1 MNVNIGKAITLV
13 LQNKHRVSLAGLG
26 TFVVQS
32 TAAHLDADTD
42 QLKPP
47 SADIRLIDSEELDHS
62 LIEFLSD
69 YYEISTAQS
78 LKYINVFVK
87 KLKQKLE
94 SQDRVKIRGLG
105 DFTKYRKNIR
115 FSANSR
121 LVESIYY
128 GLTPIKLDSK
138 SSINEQLASESVESS
153 ISKMTVKT
161 TVQENIGKK
170 VAESELANATKMAND
185 QKYNSDYKSPY
196 SSEEDS
202 KWSFLIKPL
211 LIILGLILISVLLF
225 RACSFFALDKDPE
238 KVEEAENG
246 NKTASELN
254 DTLQDIDSAIEEAN
268 QMGEGDRFVS
278 SFYPHDIEA
287 DIDPISISDL
297 KYHPKT
303 CIIIVGSF
311 QDLNNA
317 AKFQILLEEK
327 SYDTF
332 VQTKGDMTRVG
343 FYADCAD
350 KDLKQFI
357 VDIRNE
363 INPNAWYLSPRLHVD

>member
-1 MNVNIGKAITLV
+1 MNVNIGKAITLM

-32 TAAHLDADTD
+32 TAAHFDSDRD
-42 QLKPP
+42 QLNPP
-47 SADIRLIDSEELDHS
+47 SAEIKLIDSEEVDHS

-69 YYEISTAQS
+69 YYEISTTQS

-87 KLKQKLE
+87 KLKQKLDN
-94 SQDRVKIRGLG
+94 QDTVVIKGLG
-105 DFTKYRKNIR
+105 EFKTNKNKLSFI
-115 FSANSR
+115 ANKS
-121 LVESIYY
+121 LVDSIYY
-128 GLTPIKLDSK
+128 GLTPIKMDTKL
-138 SSINEQLASESVESS
+138 SINEQLASKTSSAIIGESLVES
-153 ISKMTVKT
+153 TV
-161 TVQENIGKK
+161 VENVGKK
-170 VAESELANATKMAND
+170 VAEVEIANAAKMAND
-185 QKYNSDYKSPY
+185 QKQNSTYKSPY
-196 SSEEDS
+196 DTKEES

-225 RACSFFALDKDPE
+225 RACSFFALKTDQD

-246 NKTASELN
+246 NKTASEMN
-254 DTLQDIDSAIEEAN
+254 DTLQDIDSAIQDAN

-287 DIDPISISDL
+287 DIDPIAISEL

-327 SYDTF
+327 GYDTF
-332 VQTKGDMTRVG
+332 VQAKGDMTRVG